1 MPSNKLISKEDKRTL
16 ELGKTIKT
24 STSECAN
31 LDGTKCLPMSQCN
44 LKNLSD
50 SDKAPSYCGF
60 SDQTGEDQFC
70 CAENDSVGN
79 NSIPQPPRFNQS
91 GKAWP
96 CEDHT
101 EMCTKWATK
110 GGCDPIHDS
119 YSFMKFACMESC
131 GICNNNVSYS
141 MFRPLIASADS
152 CSFLPSFFFLSLF
165 LSFFPLFPFTCNFM

>member
-1 MPSNKLISKEDKRTL
+1 
-16 ELGKTIKT
+16 
-24 STSECAN
+24 
-31 LDGTKCLPMSQCN
+31 MSQCN
-44 LKNLSD
+44 LKDLSD
-50 SDKAPSYCGF
+50 SDEAPFYCGF

-141 MFRPLIASADS
+141 IFRPLIA
-152 CSFLPSFFFLSLF
+152 
-165 LSFFPLFPFTCNFM
+165 